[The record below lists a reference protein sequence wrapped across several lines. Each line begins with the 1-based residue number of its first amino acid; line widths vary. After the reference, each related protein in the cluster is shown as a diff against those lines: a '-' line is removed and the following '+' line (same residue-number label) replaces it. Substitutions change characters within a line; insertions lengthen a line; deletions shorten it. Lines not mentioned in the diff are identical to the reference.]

1 MKIKLLRWGI
11 IGLIVIS
18 ISGCYFLPEEEKPVE
33 APVLIETQE
42 ELYSTTEAT
51 RGDLQITSEGIG
63 SLIAS
68 EMEAIKF
75 KTGGKIKVFYVQNG
89 DTVKTGDLLAEIEVG
104 DIEEEILLAEI
115 DLEKQGL
122 LLEETKLNA
131 QKMAKQNS
139 QALEN
144 KKIELEGLNNSLE
157 ETDKRIEVNQ
167 SLYNLGGLSE
177 QELKASQN
185 VLKEQQLKVK
195 TLETEIEN
203 LQTSID
209 AKEQEIAVRKG
220 ELDYKEADIRLESL
234 KENLAAAKLYSP
246 VDGAIV
252 FKTDTLEGEYISS
265 EAIIFQIAKTDDF
278 YVEYVGDLA
287 GQFKVDEQVIL
298 QYDNKDYRGV
308 VIMNPRTAPTENA
321 SVYEKTARFRFDSIG
336 EVANPIK
343 GKLVKIT
350 KLIAESKNT
359 IIVPS
364 DVVQSINGKPYVN
377 VLENDIRVQKNV
389 ETGLYN
395 NAYTEIKQ
403 GIEEGEIIILR

>member
-1 MKIKLLRWGI
+1 M
-11 IGLIVIS
+11 
-18 ISGCYFLPEEEKPVE
+18 SGCYFLPEEEKPVE

-42 ELYSTTEAT
+42 ELYSTTEAK

-75 KTGGKIKVFYVQNG
+75 KTGGKVKVFYAKNG
-89 DTVKTGDLLAEIEVG
+89 DTVKKGDLLAEIEVG
-104 DIEEEILLAEI
+104 DIEEEIVLAEI
-115 DLEKQGL
+115 SLEKQGL
-122 LLEETKLNA
+122 LLEEAKLNA
-131 QKMAKQNS
+131 QKIAKQNS
-139 QALEN
+139 QTLDN
-144 KKIELEGLNNSLE
+144 KKSELEDVNNSLG
-157 ETDKRIEVNQ
+157 ETGKRIEVNQ
-167 SLYNLGGLSE
+167 SLYDLGALSE

-185 VLKEQQLKVK
+185 ILKEQQLKVK

-203 LQTSID
+203 LQISMGG
-209 AKEQEIAVRKG
+209 KEQEIAVKKG
-220 ELDYKEADIRLESL
+220 ELDYKEANIRLEAL
-234 KENLAAAKLYSP
+234 KEDLTGAKLYSP

-252 FKTDTLEGEYISS
+252 YKTDILEGEYISS

-278 YVEYVGDLA
+278 YVEYVGGLA
-287 GQFKVDEQVIL
+287 GQFKVDEEVTL
-298 QYDNKDYRGV
+298 QYDNKDYSGV
-308 VIMNPRTAPTENA
+308 VIMNPRTAPAENA
-321 SVYEKTARFRFDSIG
+321 SVYEKTARFRFDNIG

-364 DVVQSINGKPYVN
+364 DVVQSMNGKSYVN

-395 NAYTEIKQ
+395 SAYTEIKQ
-403 GIEEGEIIILR
+403 GIEEGEVIIIK

>member
-167 SLYNLGGLSE
+167 SLYNLGVYLN
-177 QELKASQN
+177 K
-185 VLKEQQLKVK
+185 
-195 TLETEIEN
+195 
-203 LQTSID
+203 
-209 AKEQEIAVRKG
+209 
-220 ELDYKEADIRLESL
+220 SL
-234 KENLAAAKLYSP
+234 K
-246 VDGAIV
+246 
-252 FKTDTLEGEYISS
+252 
-265 EAIIFQIAKTDDF
+265 
-278 YVEYVGDLA
+278 
-287 GQFKVDEQVIL
+287 
-298 QYDNKDYRGV
+298 R
-308 VIMNPRTAPTENA
+308 
-321 SVYEKTARFRFDSIG
+321 
-336 EVANPIK
+336 
-343 GKLVKIT
+343 VKM
-350 KLIAESKNT
+350 
-359 IIVPS
+359 
-364 DVVQSINGKPYVN
+364 Y
-377 VLENDIRVQKNV
+377 
-389 ETGLYN
+389 
-395 NAYTEIKQ
+395 
-403 GIEEGEIIILR
+403 